1 MAQEL
6 LQRLAPHMI
15 VGLEGPRL
23 TDAERTLLSK
33 YAFPGVI
40 LFERNVADSRQLME
54 LTRGIRSIFHNS
66 RGTLP
71 LIAADHE
78 GGCVSVLGRAIGAPP
93 TQMAAARAGEARL
106 VERLFTENARR
117 MRACGVNMLL
127 GPVAD
132 VNSDPLNPVIGTRS
146 FGEEAGAVSSL
157 VSAAVSVS
165 RREGLL
171 TCLKHFPGHGP
182 SRVDSHLELPVLG
195 ATLDEL
201 KKRDIPPFASGIAA
215 GAETVMI
222 GHIAP
227 LGRALP
233 ASLDPEIIDGLLR
246 GELGFGGV
254 VITDALEMEG
264 VKVASLPEI
273 CARALGA
280 GNDILL
286 FSKPVAAAAAELEAV
301 GESGGPAGFGGARD
315 ALEIA
320 GSLEASAARI
330 ARLIDAA
337 AAREREFELPGDAG
351 IYGEIADKSIQ
362 ILRRADAAAAPDQA
376 SGLRVVFYSEK
387 GEFDRYPAMS
397 FVARTLNGLRLA
409 DDARPR
415 PIAPGRTRLCAV
427 ERRGALPES
436 ASHLEGWVFSS
447 ASRPDALGPA
457 APLEIAFLLNRR
469 PLSEEAVGELC
480 SGARTVVIAGW
491 PYAARSV
498 PADRTVLIAWGVYDA
513 AADSLARILGTA

>member
-23 TDAERTLLSK
+23 TDAERALLSK

-40 LFERNVADSRQLME
+40 LFERNVVDSRQLME
-54 LTRGIRSIFHNS
+54 LAQGTRNIFRNS

-78 GGCVSVLGRAIGAPP
+78 GGVVSVLGRAIGTPP
-93 TQMAAARAGEARL
+93 TQMAAARAGERYL
-106 VERLFTENARR
+106 VERLFAENARR

-146 FGEEAGAVSSL
+146 FGEETALVSSL
-157 VSAAVSVS
+157 VAAAVSVS
-165 RREGLL
+165 RSEGVL

-182 SRVDSHLELPVLG
+182 SRVDSHLALPILG

-201 KKRDIPPFASGIAA
+201 RERDVPPFASGIAA
-215 GAETVMI
+215 GAEAVMI

-233 ASLDPEIIDGLLR
+233 ASLDPEIIGTLLR

-264 VKVASLPEI
+264 VKVAGLAEI
-273 CARALGA
+273 CDRALGA

-286 FSKPVAAAAAELEAV
+286 FSKPVAAVAADLEAA
-301 GESGGPAGFGGARD
+301 GESSGPVGFGGARE

-320 GSLEASAARI
+320 GSLEASVARI
-330 ARLIDAA
+330 GRLIDAA
-337 AAREREFELPGDAG
+337 AAKEREFELPGDPG
-351 IYGEIADKSIQ
+351 IYREIADRSIQ
-362 ILRRADAAAAPDQA
+362 VLRKADAAQAPDR
-376 SGLRVVFYSEK
+376 SGGLRAIFYAEK
-387 GEFDRYPAMS
+387 GEFERYPAMS
-397 FVARTLNGLRLA
+397 FVARTLNGLGLA

-415 PIAPGRTRLCAV
+415 PIAPGWTELCAV
-427 ERRGALPES
+427 EPCGALSES
-436 ASHLEGWVFSS
+436 AAHLEGWAFSS
-447 ASRPDALGPA
+447 ASGSAALP
-457 APLEIAFLLNRR
+457 EIVFLLNRR
-469 PLSEEAVGELC
+469 PLSEGAVREIC
-480 SGARTVVIAGW
+480 SGAQIVAIAGW
-491 PYAARSV
+491 PHAAESV
-498 PADRTVLIAWGVYDA
+498 PPDRTVIVSWGVYDA
-513 AADSLARILGTA
+513 AADSICRSLRPKTD

>member
-1 MAQEL
+1 MAQEF

-23 TDAERTLLSK
+23 ADAERTLLSK
-33 YAFPGVI
+33 YPFPGII

-54 LTRGIRSIFHNS
+54 LAQEIRNIYRNS
-66 RGTLP
+66 RGTVP
-71 LIAADHE
+71 LVAADHE
-78 GGCVSVLGRAIGAPP
+78 GGSVSVLGRAIGAPP

-106 VERLFTENARR
+106 VERLFAENARR
-117 MRACGVNMLL
+117 MRACGVNLLL

-146 FGEEAGAVSSL
+146 FGEESGLVSSL
-157 VSAAVSVS
+157 VSAAVTAA
-165 RREGLL
+165 RREGVL

-182 SRVDSHLELPVLG
+182 SRVDSHLALPVLG
-195 ATLDEL
+195 SSLDEL
-201 KKRDIPPFASGIAA
+201 RRRDIPPFASGIAA

-233 ASLDPEIIDGLLR
+233 ASLDPEIIGTMLR

-286 FSKPVAAAAAELEAV
+286 FSKPVAAVAGELEAA
-301 GESGGPAGFGGARD
+301 GESGGPAGFGGVRE

-330 ARLIDAA
+330 ARLIDLASA
-337 AAREREFELPGDAG
+337 KEREFELPGDPN
-351 IYGEIADKSIQ
+351 IYREIADKSIQ
-362 ILRRADAAAAPDQA
+362 VLRKADAAPARDR
-376 SGLRVVFYSEK
+376 SKGLRAVFYAER
-387 GEFDRYPAMS
+387 GEFGRYPAMS
-397 FVARTLNGLRLA
+397 FVARTLNGLGLA
-409 DDARPR
+409 DNARPR
-415 PIAPGRTRLCAV
+415 AIVPGRTGPCAV
-427 ERRGALPES
+427 ESCGALPES
-436 ASHLEGWVFSS
+436 ASHLEGWAFSS
-447 ASRPDALGPA
+447 ASGPA
-457 APLEIAFLLNRR
+457 APPEIVFLLNRR
-469 PLSEEAVGELC
+469 PLSAEAVGELC
-480 SGARTVVIAGW
+480 SGAEVVVIAGW
-491 PYAARSV
+491 PHAAGSV
-498 PADRTVLIAWGVYDA
+498 PADRTVIVAWGVYDA
-513 AADSLARILGTA
+513 AADAVCRSLRPKTG